1 LFFLSWLFE
10 SWVNRRIEII
20 FMFDYIIRR
29 FFYTLVTLFAVAS
42 ILFILFRLLPG
53 DPTMQ
58 VISPA
63 MDPAIQER
71 MKAAF
76 GLDKSLFV
84 QYIVYL
90 KNLVTLEWGR
100 SFVSAQEVT
109 DILAYRFWN
118 TILLM
123 AAGMCLTLV
132 LGISLGMIMAWKR
145 NSALDIGGTIVSLV
159 FQAAPPFITGLILLI
174 VLSYRLGL
182 FPTGGMYPA
191 GFRPEGVIELLLMP
205 EFWHR
210 IVLPTITV
218 AAYYISTPM
227 LVMRDS
233 MLEVLGSD
241 FIELAKAKGLRPSVV
256 MIKHAARNALL
267 GVVTIAGIMIGFA
280 VGGQVVVE
288 SLFSWP
294 GMGQLMVES
303 AASHDYPVAQGT
315 FLMLAILVISLNFFT
330 DILYCYLDPR
340 IQISAKGVN

>member
-1 LFFLSWLFE
+1 ML
-10 SWVNRRIEII
+10 
-20 FMFDYIIRR
+20 DYILRR
-29 FFYTLVTLFAVAS
+29 FIYTLITIFAVAT
-42 ILFILFRLLPG
+42 ILFLLFRMLPG
-53 DPTMQ
+53 EATLQ

-63 MDPAIQER
+63 MDDAVQER
-71 MKAAF
+71 MKKAF
-76 GLDKSLFV
+76 GLDKPMWV
-84 QYIVYL
+84 QYFIYL

-123 AAGMCLTLV
+123 ATGMCLTLV
-132 LGISLGMIMAWKR
+132 VGIGFGIIMAWRR
-145 NSALDIGGTIVSLV
+145 NSALDIWGTVVSLV
-159 FQAAPPFITGLILLI
+159 FQAAPPFITGLLLLI

-182 FPTGGMYPA
+182 FPTGGMYPP
-191 GFRPEGVIELLLMP
+191 GLRPDGLIELLMMP

-218 AAYYISTPM
+218 AAYYIATPM
-227 LVMRDS
+227 LIMRDS

-241 FIELAKAKGLRPSVV
+241 FIELARAKGLKPSVV
-256 MIKHAARNALL
+256 MFKHAARNALL
-267 GVVTIAGIMIGFA
+267 GVVTISGIMIGFA

-315 FLMLAILVISLNFFT
+315 FLMLAILVIGLNFFT

-340 IQISAKGVN
+340 IKITAQGMN

>member
-1 LFFLSWLFE
+1 MS
-10 SWVNRRIEII
+10 
-20 FMFDYIIRR
+20 DYILRR
-29 FFYTLVTLFAVAS
+29 FIYTLITIFAVAS
-42 ILFILFRLLPG
+42 ILFVLFRMLPG
-53 DPTMQ
+53 EATMQ

-63 MDPAIQER
+63 MDDAVQER
-71 MKAAF
+71 MKKAF
-76 GLDKSLFV
+76 GLDQPMWM
-84 QYIVYL
+84 QYFIYI

-109 DILAYRFWN
+109 DILSYRFWN

-132 LGISLGMIMAWKR
+132 IGIGFGIIMAWRR

-159 FQAAPPFITGLILLI
+159 FQAAPPFITGLLLLI
-174 VLSYRLGL
+174 VLSYRLGI
-182 FPTGGMYPA
+182 FPTGGMYPP
-191 GFRPEGVIELLLMP
+191 GQRPDGLLDLLMMP

-218 AAYYISTPM
+218 GAYYIATPM
-227 LVMRDS
+227 LIMRDS

-241 FIELAKAKGLRPSVV
+241 FIELAKAKGLKSSVI
-256 MIKHAARNALL
+256 MFKHAARNALL

-315 FLMLAILVISLNFFT
+315 FLMLAILVIGLNFFT
-330 DILYCYLDPR
+330 DVLYCYLDPR
-340 IQISAKGVN
+340 IKITAKGMN

>member
-1 LFFLSWLFE
+1 
-10 SWVNRRIEII
+10 
-20 FMFDYIIRR
+20 MTDYILRR
-29 FFYTLVTLFAVAS
+29 FIYTLLTIFAVAS
-42 ILFILFRLLPG
+42 ILFVLFRMLPG
-53 DPTMQ
+53 DATMQ

-63 MDPAIQER
+63 MDDAVQER
-71 MKAAF
+71 MKKAF
-76 GLDKSLFV
+76 GLDQPMWK
-84 QYIVYL
+84 QYFIYI

-109 DILAYRFWN
+109 DILSYRFWN

-132 LGISLGMIMAWKR
+132 LGIGFGIIMAWRR

-159 FQAAPPFITGLILLI
+159 FQAAPPFITGLLLLI
-174 VLSYRLGL
+174 VLSYRLGI
-182 FPTGGMYPA
+182 FPTGGMYPP
-191 GFRPEGVIELLLMP
+191 GMRPDGLLDLLMMP

-218 AAYYISTPM
+218 GAYYIATPM
-227 LVMRDS
+227 LIMRDS

-241 FIELAKAKGLRPSVV
+241 FIELAKAKGLKSSVI
-256 MIKHAARNALL
+256 MFKHAARNALL

-315 FLMLAILVISLNFFT
+315 FLMLAILVIGLNFFT
-330 DILYCYLDPR
+330 DVLYCYLDPR
-340 IQISAKGVN
+340 IKITAQGMN

>member
-1 LFFLSWLFE
+1 ML
-10 SWVNRRIEII
+10 
-20 FMFDYIIRR
+20 DYIIRR
-29 FFYTLVTLFAVAS
+29 LFYTLITIFAVAT
-42 ILFILFRLLPG
+42 ILFILFRMLPG
-53 DPTMQ
+53 EATMQ

-63 MDPAIQER
+63 MDEAVQER
-71 MKAAF
+71 MKKAF
-76 GLDKSLFV
+76 GLDQPIFM
-84 QYIVYL
+84 QYLIYL

-109 DILAYRFWN
+109 EILSYRFWN

-123 AAGMCLTLV
+123 TAGMCLTLV
-132 LGISLGMIMAWKR
+132 VGIGFGIIMAWKR
-145 NSALDIGGTIVSLV
+145 NSALDVGGTVVSLI
-159 FQAAPPFITGLILLI
+159 FQAAPPFITGLILLML
-174 VLSYRLGL
+174 LSYRLNI
-182 FPTGGMYPA
+182 FPTGGMYPP
-191 GFRPEGVIELLLMP
+191 GQRPDGLLELLLMP

-218 AAYYISTPM
+218 GAYYIATPM
-227 LVMRDS
+227 LIMRDS

-241 FIELAKAKGLRPSVV
+241 FIELARAKGLKSSVI
-256 MIKHAARNALL
+256 MFKHAARNALL

-315 FLMLAILVISLNFFT
+315 FLMLAILVIVLNFFT
-330 DILYCYLDPR
+330 DVLYCYLDPR
-340 IQISAKGVN
+340 IKITAQGMN

>member
-1 LFFLSWLFE
+1 
-10 SWVNRRIEII
+10 
-20 FMFDYIIRR
+20 MTDYILRR
-29 FFYTLVTLFAVAS
+29 FIYTLLTIFAVAS
-42 ILFILFRLLPG
+42 ILFVLFRMLPG
-53 DPTMQ
+53 DATMQ

-63 MDPAIQER
+63 MDDAVQER
-71 MKAAF
+71 MKKAF
-76 GLDKSLFV
+76 GLDQPMWK
-84 QYIVYL
+84 QYFIYI

-109 DILAYRFWN
+109 DILSYRFWN

-132 LGISLGMIMAWKR
+132 LGIGFGIIMAWRR
-145 NSALDIGGTIVSLV
+145 NSTLDIAGTIVSLV
-159 FQAAPPFITGLILLI
+159 FQAAPPFITGLLLLI
-174 VLSYRLGL
+174 VLSYRLGI
-182 FPTGGMYPA
+182 FPTGGMYPP
-191 GFRPEGVIELLLMP
+191 GMRPDGLLDLLMMP

-218 AAYYISTPM
+218 GAYYIATPM
-227 LVMRDS
+227 LIMRDS

-241 FIELAKAKGLRPSVV
+241 FIELAKAKGLKSSVI
-256 MIKHAARNALL
+256 MFKHAARNALL

-315 FLMLAILVISLNFFT
+315 FLMLAILVIGLNFFT
-330 DILYCYLDPR
+330 DVLYCYLDPR
-340 IQISAKGVN
+340 IKITAQGMN